1 MSTRKEVY
9 KMKQST
15 QQRLNQLMSERG
27 LKQVDILNMS
37 IPLQERTGIKMS
49 KSHLSQY
56 VNGKSQPDQHK
67 LYLLAKTLNV
77 SEAWLLGYD
86 VPKEDREFDIPA
98 IETIYKQLN
107 PERQTKVYNF
117 AEKQLEEQNSKI
129 TSLDDYRKRLDF
141 PWKGFVSAG
150 TGEFLDGEVNE
161 TISLY
166 DDEIPTNADFA
177 LTVNGDSMKPMF
189 KDHETIFVEE
199 TTELINGSI
208 GIVIVNDEAYVK
220 KVYHS
225 TFGMTLVSLNDDY
238 KDINVGKNDF
248 IKIIGKVVI

>member
-1 MSTRKEVY
+1 MTNLLKEKRLEKNMTLEQVGNLVGVGKSTVRKWENGMIENMGRDKIVALSKALNISPLDILGIDKDTSSSDISDIYNKLESSRQEKVY
-9 KMKQST
+9 K
-15 QQRLNQLMSERG
+15 
-27 LKQVDILNMS
+27 
-37 IPLQERTGIKMS
+37 
-49 KSHLSQY
+49 
-56 VNGKSQPDQHK
+56 
-67 LYLLAKTLNV
+67 
-77 SEAWLLGYD
+77 
-86 VPKEDREFDIPA
+86 
-98 IETIYKQLN
+98 
-107 PERQTKVYNF
+107 F

>member
-1 MSTRKEVY
+1 MNIEDRLKNTIERKFGNVKTFAEKIDLPYTTVRSILQRGVMNAKVENVIKIADGLNMRAEDLMSLDNTQSISTIYNQLVPPRQEKVY
-9 KMKQST
+9 K
-15 QQRLNQLMSERG
+15 
-27 LKQVDILNMS
+27 
-37 IPLQERTGIKMS
+37 
-49 KSHLSQY
+49 
-56 VNGKSQPDQHK
+56 
-67 LYLLAKTLNV
+67 
-77 SEAWLLGYD
+77 
-86 VPKEDREFDIPA
+86 
-98 IETIYKQLN
+98 
-107 PERQTKVYNF
+107 F

-166 DDEIPTNADFA
+166 DDEIPTSADFA

>member
-1 MSTRKEVY
+1 MTNLLKEKRLEKNMTLEQVGNLVGVGKSTVRKWENGMIENMGRDKIVALSKALNISPLDILGIDKDTSSSDISDIYNKLESSRQEKVY
-9 KMKQST
+9 K
-15 QQRLNQLMSERG
+15 
-27 LKQVDILNMS
+27 
-37 IPLQERTGIKMS
+37 
-49 KSHLSQY
+49 
-56 VNGKSQPDQHK
+56 
-67 LYLLAKTLNV
+67 
-77 SEAWLLGYD
+77 
-86 VPKEDREFDIPA
+86 
-98 IETIYKQLN
+98 
-107 PERQTKVYNF
+107 F

-129 TSLDDYRKRLDF
+129 TSLDDYRKRIDF